1 MMDVLR
7 EGENIKETK
16 LRLVKKPPVAVIN
29 NLGKSFGSKRA
40 LDGINLNIPEGRI
53 IGLLGKN
60 GSGKTTLLKI
70 LSGFCTGY
78 EGSVTIDGFTP
89 GSSECKKIVA
99 YLPDKEGLPE
109 NMTAGQAIEIYGEFF
124 DDFDKERCISILK
137 NFGIKETQTPK
148 EMSKGET
155 DKLQIALM
163 MARNARMYLLDEPI
177 GGVDAEARQQ
187 VLDLI
192 LENFNPEGTMII
204 VTHLIKDIERL
215 FDSVIVLKEGKV
227 QAYEDADSLR
237 ESEGGTLED
246 AVISIFRGEKP

>member
-7 EGENIKETK
+7 EGEKIKEIK
-16 LRLVKKPPVAVIN
+16 LRLVEKPPVAVISD
-29 NLGKSFGSKRA
+29 LGKSFGSKRA

-78 EGSVTIDGFTP
+78 EGRVTVDGFIP
-89 GSSECKKIVA
+89 GSAECKKIVS

-109 NMTAGQAIEIYGEFF
+109 NMTARQVIEIYGEFF
-124 DDFDKERCISILK
+124 DDFNKERCISILES
-137 NFGIKETQTPK
+137 FGIKETQTSK

-163 MARNARMYLLDEPI
+163 MSRDARLYLLDEPI
-177 GGVDAEARQQ
+177 GGVDAEARQH

-192 LENFNPEGTMII
+192 LENFNPKGTMII

-227 QAYEDADSLR
+227 QVFEDADSLR
-237 ESEGGTLED
+237 EAQGGSLED
-246 AVISIFRGEKP
+246 AVISIFRGEQP